1 MTAPTETGMMKVFRA
16 QQGIVEQLVADNSAL
31 SDALQKFVNGMR
43 AVVGKDQYDQKWL
56 AEAEEALNKH
66 GNGPEYQGWR
76 NKQNRSLN
84 ERARAGA

>member
-16 QQGIVEQLVADNSAL
+16 QHGLVEQLVADNSAL
-31 SDALQKFVNGMR
+31 SHALQKFVYGMR

-76 NKQNRSLN
+76 NKQNRS
-84 ERARAGA
+84 